1 MNNRAFSLDAFRGY
15 AIITMILSGTI
26 AWGVLPG
33 WMYHA
38 QSGPRSNFLFDP
50 TVYGITWVDLV
61 FPFFLFAMGAAF
73 PFSIWSK
80 YDKVLSNYN
89 IIYDSILRGIKLG
102 FFAIFIQHMYPWV
115 TSSPQNANS
124 WWIAIIAFVLL
135 FPMYLRIPGRMSR
148 WVRIFIEI
156 SAYIIGFIM
165 LFNVNYANNR
175 HFNLAFS
182 NIIILVLANMAIF
195 GSLSYLFTI
204 RNRWARIG
212 ILPFIMAVFLGN
224 STEGAWVQEIM
235 SFSPVPWFYKFYYLK
250 YLFIVIPG
258 SIAGE
263 YLKDWLNNKTDDK
276 RSNKEIKNTP
286 YIILITIGLV
296 IFNLY
301 GLYMRYLVA
310 NLICTIIL
318 LSILYWLLKFE
329 GNNAKYWRRLFIA
342 GCYLLMLGLF
352 FESYEGGIRKD
363 SSTYS
368 YYFVTSGLAFISM
381 ITFSIICDI
390 YRWKIIAK
398 PLEMAGQNPMIA
410 YVAPQLFVIPI
421 INLLGLNVY
430 LDLLN
435 QTAWMGFLRGVI
447 VTSISVAIAIL
458 FTRIKWFWRT

>member
-1 MNNRAFSLDAFRGY
+1 
-15 AIITMILSGTI
+15 
-26 AWGVLPG
+26 
-33 WMYHA
+33 
-38 QSGPRSNFLFDP
+38 
-50 TVYGITWVDLV
+50 
-61 FPFFLFAMGAAF
+61 
-73 PFSIWSK
+73 
-80 YDKVLSNYN
+80 
-89 IIYDSILRGIKLG
+89 
-102 FFAIFIQHMYPWV
+102 
-115 TSSPQNANS
+115 
-124 WWIAIIAFVLL
+124 
-135 FPMYLRIPGRMSR
+135 
-148 WVRIFIEI
+148 
-156 SAYIIGFIM
+156 M

-447 VTSISVAIAIL
+447 VTFISVAIAIL